1 MIVGVIRAGEIAAA
15 IVLGRRLNVVKR
27 HGVFVDNDVA
37 HDRDVAVTL
46 EERSDARLHDGRPFA
61 IRIDDGWCHHHSII
75 ALSRSDLNLRHLTE
89 PNVTGASLAAEIGPV
104 RRRAAAALK
113 DDALQQTR
121 TLEARIDHQLEMQ
134 VVARVIEAIAIAAA
148 FVVRTAQRLRK
159 RRDFVLR
166 QIVDDDLTARRIVK

>member
-75 ALSRSDLNLRHLTE
+75 ALSRSDL
-89 PNVTGASLAAEIGPV
+89 AA
-104 RRRAAAALK
+104 
-113 DDALQQTR
+113 TTTTSC
-121 TLEARIDHQLEMQ
+121 TLVEKRKNETISQ
-134 VVARVIEAIAIAAA
+134 VAYTCGI
-148 FVVRTAQRLRK
+148 
-159 RRDFVLR
+159 
-166 QIVDDDLTARRIVK
+166 

>member
-1 MIVGVIRAGEIAAA
+1 M
-15 IVLGRRLNVVKR
+15 
-27 HGVFVDNDVA
+27 
-37 HDRDVAVTL
+37 
-46 EERSDARLHDGRPFA
+46 
-61 IRIDDGWCHHHSII
+61 
-75 ALSRSDLNLRHLTE
+75 TE